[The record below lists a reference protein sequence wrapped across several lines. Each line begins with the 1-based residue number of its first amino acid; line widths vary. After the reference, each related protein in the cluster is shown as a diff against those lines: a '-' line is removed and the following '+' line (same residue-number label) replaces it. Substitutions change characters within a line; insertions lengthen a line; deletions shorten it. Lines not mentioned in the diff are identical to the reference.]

1 MCEYDE
7 GTEANM
13 FDASKAFSGFSV
25 NDVAAAKSFYGD
37 TLGLEV
43 SEENGLLWLRTGQ
56 SSGVLVYPKPDH
68 TPASFTILNFPVA
81 DIDEA
86 VDELTKKG
94 VRFER
99 YEGFEQDEKGIL
111 RGDEGPPIAW
121 FTDPAGNV
129 LSVLEGE

>member
-1 MCEYDE
+1 
-7 GTEANM
+7 M

-25 NDVAAAKSFYGD
+25 DDVAAAKSFYGD
-37 TLGLEV
+37 TLGLDV
-43 SEENGLLWLRTGQ
+43 SEEHGLLWLRVAQ
-56 SSGVLVYPKPDH
+56 SPGVLVYPKPNH

-129 LSVLEGE
+129 LSVLEGD